1 MWPAPS
7 CAGAGWRAELRLAY
21 QRRGARTV
29 LVERAH
35 RGPLVV
41 QRPLYPE
48 GETVCHTILV
58 HPPAGIAGGD
68 RLALVGAS
76 GSGKSLTCVGLQ
88 GVLPPGVTAH
98 AVRHR
103 FATVVYA
110 RSRDIRAVQTLLGHA
125 KLDTTMVYVG
135 VSDASTTTAAATA
148 WSTAA

>member
-1 MWPAPS
+1 M
-7 CAGAGWRAELRLAY
+7 GTT
-21 QRRGARTV
+21 RRV
-29 LVERAH
+29 
-35 RGPLVV
+35 
-41 QRPLYPE
+41 
-48 GETVCHTILV
+48 GE
-58 HPPAGIAGGD
+58 
-68 RLALVGAS
+68 LVG
-76 GSGKSLTCVGLQ
+76 

-98 AVRHR
+98 ALRHR